1 MNDLT
6 GTHLCDLQV
15 AAGRAEPC
23 PEAGCPFWD
32 EGECI
37 VAGLR
42 PDFEQDPELTQLLLS
57 LRSRIARPDGD
68 GWAPLRLLPPRR
80 LTVD

>member
-1 MNDLT
+1 MSDLT
-6 GTHLCDLQV
+6 ETHLCDLQV
-15 AAGRAEPC
+15 AAGRVEAC

-32 EGECI
+32 EGECV

-57 LRSRIARPDGD
+57 LRARLAGPQREGWRRCGCCRRGTSR
-68 GWAPLRLLPPRR
+68 
-80 LTVD
+80 

>member
-1 MNDLT
+1 MNGT
-6 GTHLCDLQV
+6 ETHLCDLQL
-15 AAGRAEPC
+15 ASGRIEPC

-32 EGECI
+32 EGTCV

-42 PDFEQDPELTQLLLS
+42 PDFEQDPELTHLLLS
-57 LRSRIARPDGD
+57 LRARLAGPEQRD
-68 GWAPLRLLPPRR
+68 WSPLRLLPPRR